1 MDVFINL
8 ILMLR
13 KNEPFNFMMG
23 GNNTCLS
30 GGPWNSQPGGL
41 EDLCPLIG
49 VVFPRPDGYGK
60 AHIRLPLDKAGWV
73 RSMVAVVSQ
82 FIQVL
87 LAPVGNN
94 PQPRSRNNNNKF
106 HG

>member
-30 GGPWNSQPGGL
+30 GGPWNSQPCGL
-41 EDLCPLIG
+41 EDLCLLIG
-49 VVFPRPDGYGK
+49 VVFPRPEGYGK

-73 RSMVAVVSQ
+73 RPMVAVVSQ